1 MNQTHTK
8 QQLLLFI
15 MCGRQR
21 RAKPPSLMAIVVIV
35 ERRRPLSPANGRRS
49 DVCFVKT
56 CIFLNGQRRLKI
68 TLFFDS
74 SFNVS
79 FVVVKLGENTG
90 EKVGHHVKDWYC
102 VCVAMKARN
111 CGSRATDG
119 RASERATT
127 QRNKKT
133 ICVDITSSLSLPSF
147 SIG

>member
-21 RAKPPSLMAIVVIV
+21 RAMPPSLMAIVVV
-35 ERRRPLSPANGRRS
+35 ERRPLSPANGRRS

-68 TLFFDS
+68 TLFFS
-74 SFNVS
+74 TQALMLS

-90 EKVGHHVKDWYC
+90 EKVGQHVKDWYC

-119 RASERATT
+119 RASER
-127 QRNKKT
+127 R
-133 ICVDITSSLSLPSF
+133 LSGIRRRF
-147 SIG
+147 VWT